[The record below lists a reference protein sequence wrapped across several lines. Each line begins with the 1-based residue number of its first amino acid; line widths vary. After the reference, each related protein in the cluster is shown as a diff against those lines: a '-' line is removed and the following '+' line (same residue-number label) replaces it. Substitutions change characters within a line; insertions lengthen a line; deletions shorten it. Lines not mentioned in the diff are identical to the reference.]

1 MKEAEEHKWMNWL
14 EARDE
19 AGSRDSAAVYS
30 DDEKAMSQLLDNLSH
45 AEIPP
50 MDTVSVRQNILA
62 EIKSNGEKSSKLVP
76 LRRWILASAAVL
88 VLALLY
94 TALLPSDTSISTLSG
109 VINKHTLPDGSL
121 VTLNG
126 NSSMDYKVDFRENR
140 LLQLDGEAFFE
151 VKKGSRFTVETENGS
166 IEVLGTSFNVHSYD
180 KSLTVACKTG
190 KVRVYNQKKESI
202 DLLPGDLVRLG
213 TEVIK
218 RKVDINSM
226 ATWKSGQPHFTR
238 VPLKEVIASLKN
250 TYSISI
256 NLPLEH
262 QEKSFTGTYVVDD
275 INKALKM
282 IFLPMEIHYTLEN
295 NVVSF

>member
-19 AGSRDSAAVYS
+19 AGSRDSAAVHS
-30 DDEKAMSQLLDNLSH
+30 DDEKAMSQLLDHLNHL
-45 AEIPP
+45 EIPP
-50 MDTVSVRQNILA
+50 MDTVTVRQNILA
-62 EIKSNGEKSSKLVP
+62 EVISNEKKTSKLVP

-109 VINKHTLPDGSL
+109 VINKHTLPDGS
-121 VTLNG
+121 VVVLNG
-126 NSSMDYKVDFRENR
+126 NSSMDYKADFKKNR

-151 VKKGSRFTVETENGS
+151 VKKGSRFTVETVNGS

-180 KSLTVACKTG
+180 NSLMVACKTG

-213 TEVIK
+213 KEVIK
-218 RKVDINSM
+218 RKVDVNSM

-238 VPLKEVIASLKN
+238 VPLREVIASLKN
-250 TYSISI
+250 TYNINI
-256 NLPLEH
+256 NLPVEH

-282 IFLPMEIHYTLEN
+282 IFLPMEIHYTLED